1 MYQTIHED
9 ALKFA
14 PNTSAIFAGV
24 SQSGKTSLVKNL
36 LRKEFFQ
43 DPKPIRIDWF
53 GHYPDPELFEL
64 PFPVNFRSCTFDPD
78 GYSPEPNT
86 LLVVDDQMHAMEK
99 SSSFTTYFTR
109 KVAHTGFRLW
119 YLVQNLFAKGKEHR
133 TQSLNANYL
142 VLFRNV
148 RDVSTVTHIAKQL
161 VPSNPASFVKIYED
175 ATRDPYTY
183 LIVNCMQNTPV
194 QFYSKVL
201 DRYPVVYKK

>member
-1 MYQTIHED
+1 MYQTIRED

-14 PNTSAIFAGV
+14 PKTSAIFAGV
-24 SQSGKTSLVKNL
+24 NQSGKTTFVKNL
-36 LRKEFFQ
+36 LRAEFFQ
-43 DPKPIRIDWF
+43 DPKPIRVDWF

-78 GYSPEPNT
+78 GYVPEPNI
-86 LLVVDDQMHAMEK
+86 LLVIDDQMHAMEK
-99 SSSFTTYFTR
+99 CGAFTAYFTR
-109 KVAHTGFRLW
+109 KVSHTGFRLW

-148 RDVSTVTHIAKQL
+148 RDVSTISHIAKQL
-161 VPSNPASFVKIYED
+161 VPTNPTSFVKIYED
-175 ATRDPYTY
+175 ATRTPYSY
-183 LIVNCMQNTPV
+183 LIVNCLQYAPV

-201 DRYPVVYKK
+201 DQYPVVYRK

>member
-1 MYQTIHED
+1 MYQAIQED

-24 SQSGKTSLVKNL
+24 SQSGKTSFVKNL
-36 LRKEFFQ
+36 LRAEFFQ
-43 DPKPIRIDWF
+43 EPKPIRVDWF

-64 PFPVNFRSCTFDPD
+64 PFPVNFRSCTFDPER
-78 GYSPEPNT
+78 YVPEPNI

-99 SSSFTTYFTR
+99 SGAFTTFFTR

-148 RDVSTVTHIAKQL
+148 RDVSTVSHIAKQL
-161 VPSNPASFVKIYED
+161 VPTNPKSFVKAYED
-175 ATRDPYTY
+175 ATRVPYSY
-183 LIVNCMQNTPV
+183 LIVNCRQNAPV
-194 QFYSKVL
+194 QIYSNVL
-201 DRYPVVYKK
+201 DQYPVVYKK

>member
-1 MYQTIHED
+1 MYQSIPESS
-9 ALKFA
+9 LKFA

-24 SQSGKTSLVKNL
+24 SQSGKTTFVKNL

-43 DPKPIRIDWF
+43 DPKPTRIDWF

-64 PFPVNFRSCTFDPD
+64 PYHVNFRSCTFDPD
-78 GYSPEPNT
+78 KYVPEPNI
-86 LLVVDDQMHAMEK
+86 LLIVDDQMHAMEK
-99 SSSFTTYFTR
+99 SDSFTKFFTR

-148 RDVSTVTHIAKQL
+148 RDVSTVSHIAKQL
-161 VPSNPASFVKIYED
+161 APSNPKAFVKMYED
-175 ATRDPYTY
+175 ATRNPYSY
-183 LIVNCMQNTPV
+183 LIVNCLQNAPV
-194 QFYSKVL
+194 QFYSDVL
-201 DRYPVVYKK
+201 AQYPVVYKK